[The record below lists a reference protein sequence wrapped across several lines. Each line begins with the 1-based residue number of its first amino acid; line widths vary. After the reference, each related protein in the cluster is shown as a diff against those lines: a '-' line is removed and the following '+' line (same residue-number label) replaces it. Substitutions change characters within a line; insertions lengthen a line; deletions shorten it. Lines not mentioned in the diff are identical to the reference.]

1 MFFLQ
6 QKGEIGGTG
15 EGRGQREDYGIEKI
29 TKSKPMRFTTI
40 LVTLTFLL

>member
-1 MFFLQ
+1 MGRG
-6 QKGEIGGTG
+6 GEG

-40 LVTLTFLL
+40 FVTFTFLLYICVVVP